1 MSTLSKVL
9 AVLNLLALFAYIFL
23 GVSVYSA
30 RNAWQYLVFRTE
42 LAQNGLP
49 LNEDE
54 VDTFG
59 MPIADRI
66 SDETLTAIF
75 GSLGGKPAKPTLVDE
90 ARAVR
95 QKVEAKINE
104 AGDAKGRVLAEFLIP
119 LTSDIAERKELLDAI
134 AKPSDAQLIAKLEER
149 VKNVLTAAT
158 DGALALS
165 TGTRSNLGAT
175 QQKEAIAR
183 LLWAAQNLDSESSA
197 ATGISRLVAMV
208 GPGIAIGTV
217 VESARNLEEIA
228 KQVEKARAEEQVNFL
243 ARHASLVS
251 DLRAKD
257 LKKQQLELE
266 KLKMDQLAENQINAH
281 AVRRRDRDQ
290 LTADLNLAR
299 TESTGLMN
307 DLRKQGDELYKKRI
321 EVLDAIRKMQE
332 QEKAIRQLEGL
343 KP

>member
-49 LNEDE
+49 LNQEE
-54 VDTFG
+54 VDSFG
-59 MPIADRI
+59 MPIAERI
-66 SDETLTAIF
+66 SDETLSAIF
-75 GSLGGKPAKPTLVDE
+75 SPAGGKPAGTTLLEE
-90 ARAVR
+90 AKAVR
-95 QKVEAKINE
+95 QKVEARINE
-104 AGDAKGRVLAEFLIP
+104 AGDAKGRPLAEFLIP

-134 AKPSDAQLIAKLEER
+134 ARPNDAQLIAKLEER
-149 VKNVLTAAT
+149 VKKVL
-158 DGALALS
+158 S
-165 TGTRSNLGAT
+165 GAT
-175 QQKEAIAR
+175 EGAVVLNTGNRHNLSANEQKEEIAR
-183 LLWAAQNLDSESSA
+183 MLWAAQNSDSDSA
-197 ATGISRLVAMV
+197 AGTGVSRLVALV
-208 GPGIAIGTV
+208 GPAIAIATV
-217 VESARNLEEIA
+217 VESTRNLDEIA
-228 KQVEKARAEEQVNFL
+228 EQVEKSRAEEQVNFL

-266 KLKMDQLAENQINAH
+266 RQKMDQLAEGQVNAH
-281 AVRRRDRDQ
+281 AQRRRDRDQ
-290 LTADLNLAR
+290 LTADLTQSRA
-299 TESTGLMN
+299 ESTSLMN
-307 DLRKQGDELYKKRI
+307 ELQKQGEQLYKKRI